1 MNKPTTV
8 AVTLDP
14 ESYAIFKEAMTL
26 AESAGA
32 KVTVGHLVQHYLQD
46 EIRRQNPGRSHSVF
60 SVRSFGRS
68 RFPRVGK
75 RLAEGLSK
83 TVNPARLR
91 NQKRRA
97 PKLDSRP

>member
-8 AVTLDP
+8 AVSLDP

-46 EIRRQNPGRSHSVF
+46 EIRRQSPRKIAQRFLSSVVRQIKVSPSGEKSGGR
-60 SVRSFGRS
+60 
-68 RFPRVGK
+68 P
-75 RLAEGLSK
+75 E
-83 TVNPARLR
+83 
-91 NQKRRA
+91 
-97 PKLDSRP
+97 

>member
-46 EIRRQNPGRSHSVF
+46 EIRRQNSRKIAQRFLSSVVRQIKISPSGETPG
-60 SVRSFGRS
+60 GR
-68 RFPRVGK
+68 P
-75 RLAEGLSK
+75 E
-83 TVNPARLR
+83 
-91 NQKRRA
+91 
-97 PKLDSRP
+97 